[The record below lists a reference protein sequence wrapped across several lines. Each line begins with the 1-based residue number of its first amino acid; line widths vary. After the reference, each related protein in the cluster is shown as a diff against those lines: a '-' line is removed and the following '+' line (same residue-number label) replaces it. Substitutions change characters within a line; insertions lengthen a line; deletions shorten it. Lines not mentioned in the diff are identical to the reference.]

1 MVARRSRRTA
11 TGLDLV
17 AGSGRPELCRGR
29 RSQACGRLLALLLG
43 VPGLFTATP
52 ALLLGAL
59 PLFPAAPAQALPT
72 TSYGRELSKS
82 KPTNLGVAAGDRRLD
97 LTWTNNAKTRDIG
110 HKVEYKKQGEETSS
124 WTTIL
129 TDLDDTATS
138 YSITGLEKGTSYDVR
153 IFVFITATGRVV
165 DQRGQRYRGDYVT
178 GSGTTL
184 PATDAR
190 LSALKASSSS
200 SADGDFS
207 LLNIGAFASSTERYM
222 ATVENT
228 VKYVKLIPTVNDP
241 DATVKVG
248 KGSSLTT

>member
-1 MVARRSRRTA
+1 M
-11 TGLDLV
+11 

-200 SADGDFS
+200 SAEGTS
-207 LLNIGAFASSTERYM
+207 AR
-222 ATVENT
+222 
-228 VKYVKLIPTVNDP
+228 
-241 DATVKVG
+241 
-248 KGSSLTT
+248 